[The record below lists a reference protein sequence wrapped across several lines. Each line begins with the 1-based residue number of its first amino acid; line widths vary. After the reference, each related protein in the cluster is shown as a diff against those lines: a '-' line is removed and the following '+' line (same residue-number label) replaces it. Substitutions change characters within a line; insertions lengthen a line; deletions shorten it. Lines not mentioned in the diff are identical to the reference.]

1 MTLTENFSPVLDLFP
16 FSNIEHISVSMEN
29 AVFRIKKKNNEPAP
43 AMELAVNNYLK
54 TPEEIE
60 REFHQATHVRIPD
73 TQKGKDNSDHSLVS
87 INKTDEFMIMHNADE
102 ILSGF
107 MEENY

>member
-1 MTLTENFSPVLDLFP
+1 MTLTENFSTVMDLLP
-16 FSNIEHISVSMEN
+16 FSRIENISVAMEDSI
-29 AVFRIKKKNNEPAP
+29 FRITKKNNEPAS

-60 REFHQATHVRIPD
+60 REFHQATHVRTPD
-73 TQKGKDNSDHSLVS
+73 THKGKDNSDNSLVS